1 MAGTADRCVRHGTL
15 GEDRKNLAV
24 LQDVLDYHAPPV
36 DLSHMRI
43 LLVDDEEA
51 SLVLVQGILER
62 AGYDNVVACDQPL
75 RAVEFFMKE
84 RPDLVVLDHHMP
96 QRDGLQ
102 VLGDLRPLLPDAFP
116 ILMVTGDM
124 RPELRDAALASGA
137 KDFLNKPVNP
147 SETRLRIRNLLESRH
162 YQLELQSQNERLEEA
177 VRQRTRALEQSQLEM
192 LVRLARAAEYRDDD
206 TGEHTWR
213 VAHTSGAIARRLG
226 LPAGRV
232 EQIMRAAR
240 LHDVGKITVP
250 DHILLKPGRL
260 TDEEFRVIRGHA
272 KAGAELLSGSRSP
285 TIRMAEA
292 IALTHHER
300 WDGTGYPQGL
310 AAERIPLEAR
320 IVAVADA
327 FDAITRDRVHRL
339 AMPLDDAIAEI
350 AANAGRQFDPTVVK
364 AFQAAV
370 AAGEVVVPTA
380 TSQEPHTG

>member
-1 MAGTADRCVRHGTL
+1 
-15 GEDRKNLAV
+15 
-24 LQDVLDYHAPPV
+24 
-36 DLSHMRI
+36 MRI

-51 SLVLVQGILER
+51 SLVLVRGILER
-62 AGYDNVVACDQPL
+62 AGYHDVITCDQPH
-75 RAVEFFMKE
+75 RAVEFYLQE
-84 RPDLVVLDHHMP
+84 RPDLVVLDQHMP

-124 RPELRDAALASGA
+124 RPELRDAALAGGA

-162 YQLELQSQNERLEEA
+162 YQLELQNQNGRLEEA
-177 VRQRTRALEQSQLEM
+177 VRQRTQELEHSQLEM

-213 VAHTSGAIARRLG
+213 VAQTSGAIARRMG
-226 LPAGRV
+226 LPSTRV
-232 EQIMRAAR
+232 EMIMRAAR

-250 DHILLKPGRL
+250 DHVLLKPSGL
-260 TDEEFRVIRGHA
+260 TDEEFEVIRGHA

-285 TIRMAEA
+285 TIRMAES

-310 AAERIPLEAR
+310 AGDRIPLESR
-320 IVAVADA
+320 IVAVADT
-327 FDAITRDRVHRL
+327 FDAITHDRVHRS
-339 AMPLDDAIAEI
+339 AMSMPEAVEEI
-350 AANAGRQFDPTVVK
+350 VASSGRQLDPDAVK
-364 AFQAAV
+364 AFLIALE
-370 AAGEVVVPTA
+370 AGEIVAPGV
-380 TSQEPHTG
+380 